1 MARYAKIEKYLSS
14 RLWNAR
20 LDGRSI
26 SLTQLMEEVER
37 FHDID
42 LDNTATNYRVRRLI
56 ARIRRRIARRYC
68 EWKARRRQW
77 AAILGVPE
85 ELIETWYKEGLIR
98 NKGEV
103 DRLKAILADDRRV
116 RSAKL

>member
-1 MARYAKIEKYLSS
+1 MARYTKIEKYLSA

-20 LDGRSI
+20 LDGKSVR
-26 SLTQLMEEVER
+26 LTQLMEEVGR
-37 FHDID
+37 YHDID
-42 LDNTATNYRVRRLI
+42 LDNTTTNYHVRRLI
-56 ARIRRRIARRYC
+56 ARIRRRIARRYS

-85 ELIETWYKEGLIR
+85 ELVETWYKEGLVR

-103 DRLKAILADDRRV
+103 DRLKVILADDRRLW
-116 RSAKL
+116 STKL